1 MYARNRKFFS
11 SEQRN
16 GGQRGGLRVLSLQS
30 GNPIRNEASKGMS
43 PTAFLLWSTGVYIFY
58 PSIYFVAAEW
68 KFLELY
74 QCVRKC
80 KEFGQW
86 TFLLGGFRGGGR
98 GRDGGDEGEGHKACN
113 PGFLLNI

>member
-1 MYARNRKFFS
+1 MYARNRKLFS

-16 GGQRGGLRVLSLQS
+16 GGQRGGLRALSLQS
-30 GNPIRNEASKGMS
+30 GNPIRKAASKGMS

-86 TFLLGGFRGGGR
+86 TFLLGGGARGAG
-98 GRDGGDEGEGHKACN
+98 DGWRDEGGGHKACN